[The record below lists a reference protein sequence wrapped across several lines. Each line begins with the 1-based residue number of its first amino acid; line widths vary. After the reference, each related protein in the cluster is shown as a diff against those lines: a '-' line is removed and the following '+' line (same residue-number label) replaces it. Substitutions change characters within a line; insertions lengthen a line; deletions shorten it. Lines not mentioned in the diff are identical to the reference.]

1 MRVAGWALTAR
12 EPVGDSSAPE
22 SELEQLTAGDHA
34 VLSLRQLGEP
44 SLSIDRGILGPCD
57 GP

>member
-1 MRVAGWALTAR
+1 MTAR